1 MIGAPVWMTG
11 VNLSVTCVDELPVS
25 VSIPPSWHPD
35 PHDPTML
42 RWWDGN
48 QWTDHRCP
56 PPAVP
61 QPGFQA
67 QVAPTAG
74 YQAYPAIQGVPLANR
89 RTRSTN
95 RFSWTAIGF
104 AAGYLVLAATTNFV
118 LLGIIP
124 VMSSIRAFQRRE
136 KLAPF
141 AAIAAVVTVAST
153 VYFLTHH
160 HT

>member
-1 MIGAPVWMTG
+1 
-11 VNLSVTCVDELPVS
+11 VS

-56 PPAVP
+56 PPVMP
-61 QPGFQA
+61 PPGLQA
-67 QVAPTAG
+67 QTAPITG
-74 YQAYPAIQGVPLANR
+74 YQAYPSIQGVPVASR
-89 RTRSTN
+89 RTRSAN

-104 AAGYLVLAATTNFV
+104 AAGYLVIAATTNFV
-118 LLGIIP
+118 FLGIVP

-141 AAIAAVVTVAST
+141 AALAAVVTVAST